1 MLLLQEQNIENI
13 QTQDQLLEF
22 TDSVIVYVY
31 EKLDIANSI
40 EPTFIYV
47 DRFNLKWDFMCHSV
61 PAGTCLID
69 FRLILQPDKIQTTF
83 FRQMNENRIE

>member
-40 EPTFIYV
+40 EPRSK
-47 DRFNLKWDFMCHSV
+47 RFTINCSCRDIAHVLGLWRGS
-61 PAGTCLID
+61 
-69 FRLILQPDKIQTTF
+69 
-83 FRQMNENRIE
+83 